1 LTRHSEKAITSLD
14 ITVEQG
20 LSSMKLHE
28 YQAKEIFRKF
38 GIPVPKGHVATSVN
52 EAVNAA
58 QGLPGPPWVVKAQVH
73 AGGRGKGGGVRVVK
87 SLDELKQATSDILGR
102 ALVTKQTGPEG
113 KKVHQVLIE
122 EGVNIDREFYL
133 AVVIDRSKARPV
145 MIFSQAGGM
154 EIEEV
159 AARSPELVLKEFVD
173 PKVGWMPFQAKNMV
187 YTIAPLPGAD
197 TVKELMSL
205 TGALCR
211 LFMAQ
216 DCSLA
221 EINPLVI
228 TKDGKA
234 LAVDGKINIDD
245 NGLIRQ
251 KEMKALDDLREKDP
265 LDAKAEQYNINYIRL
280 SGNIGAMVNGAGLAM
295 ATMDVI
301 KLAGAEPANFLD
313 VGGGASEE
321 MVKKGFE
328 IILEDKNVK
337 AILINI
343 FGGILRCDVL
353 ARGVLAAA
361 EKIDIKVPVIIR
373 LEGTNVQEGRAI
385 LQNSNLKF
393 MVAKDMA
400 EAASLVTEQVRRSA

>member
-1 LTRHSEKAITSLD
+1 
-14 ITVEQG
+14 
-20 LSSMKLHE
+20 MKLHE

-38 GIPVPKGHVATSVN
+38 GIPVPKGRVATSVD
-52 EAVNAA
+52 EAVKAGQELA
-58 QGLPGPPWVVKAQVH
+58 GPPWVVKAQVH
-73 AGGRGKGGGVRVVK
+73 AGGRGKGGGVKVVK
-87 SLDELKQATSDILGR
+87 SLEELKQATSDILSR
-102 ALVTKQTGPEG
+102 PLVTKQTAPEG
-113 KKVHQVLIE
+113 RKVHQVLVE
-122 EGVNIDREFYL
+122 EGVAIDREYYL

-145 MIFSQAGGM
+145 VIFSQAGGM

-159 AARSPELVLKEFVD
+159 AAKSPEMVLKEFID
-173 PKVGWMPFQAKNMV
+173 PRLGWMTFQAKNLV
-187 YTIAPLPGAD
+187 YSLSPLPGPD
-197 TVKELMSL
+197 TVKELLSL
-205 TGALCR
+205 MAALCK
-211 LFMAQ
+211 LFMAH

-228 TKDGKA
+228 TREGKA
-234 LAVDGKINIDD
+234 LAIDGKINIDD
-245 NGLIRQ
+245 NGLVRQ
-251 KEMKALDDLREKDP
+251 KDMKSLDDPREKDP

-280 SGNIGAMVNGAGLAM
+280 NGNIGAMVNGAGLAM

-328 IILEDKNVK
+328 IILEDKNVR

-361 EKIDIKVPVIIR
+361 EKIDIKVPIIIR

-400 EAASLVTEQVRRSA
+400 EAAAMVTEQLRRKA

>member
-1 LTRHSEKAITSLD
+1 
-14 ITVEQG
+14 
-20 LSSMKLHE
+20 MKLHE
-28 YQAKEIFRKF
+28 YQAKDVFRKF
-38 GIPVPKGHVATSVN
+38 GIPVPKGRVATSVD
-52 EAVNAA
+52 EAVRAS
-58 QGLPGPPWVVKAQVH
+58 QDLPGPSWVVKAQVH

-102 ALVTKQTGPEG
+102 PLVTKQTGPEG

-133 AVVIDRSKARPV
+133 AAVIDRSKARPV
-145 MIFSQAGGM
+145 VIFSQAGGM

-159 AARSPELVLKEFVD
+159 AARSPELVLKEFID
-173 PKVGWMPFQAKNMV
+173 PKVGWMPFQAKNLV
-187 YTIAPLPGAD
+187 YTLDPLPGAE
-197 TVKELMSL
+197 TLKELMSL
-205 TGALCR
+205 MGALCR

-228 TKDGKA
+228 TKEGKA
-234 LAVDGKINIDD
+234 LAIDGKINIDD
-245 NGLIRQ
+245 NGLVRQ
-251 KEMKALDDLREKDP
+251 KEMKALGDPREKDP

-280 SGNIGAMVNGAGLAM
+280 NGNIGAMVNGAGLAM

-321 MVKKGFE
+321 MVKRGFE
-328 IILEDKNVK
+328 IILEDRNVK

-361 EKIDIKVPVIIR
+361 QKIDIKVPIIIR
-373 LEGTNVQEGRAI
+373 LEGTNVREGRAI

-393 MVAKDMA
+393 IVAKDMA
-400 EAASLVTEQVRRSA
+400 EAAAMVTEQVKRNA

>member
-1 LTRHSEKAITSLD
+1 
-14 ITVEQG
+14 
-20 LSSMKLHE
+20 M
-28 YQAKEIFRKF
+28 
-38 GIPVPKGHVATSVN
+38 
-52 EAVNAA
+52 
-58 QGLPGPPWVVKAQVH
+58 
-73 AGGRGKGGGVRVVK
+73 
-87 SLDELKQATSDILGR
+87 
-102 ALVTKQTGPEG
+102 
-113 KKVHQVLIE
+113 
-122 EGVNIDREFYL
+122 
-133 AVVIDRSKARPV
+133 
-145 MIFSQAGGM
+145 
-154 EIEEV
+154 
-159 AARSPELVLKEFVD
+159 
-173 PKVGWMPFQAKNMV
+173 
-187 YTIAPLPGAD
+187 
-197 TVKELMSL
+197 
-205 TGALCR
+205 GALYR
-211 LFMAQ
+211 VFTTQ

-221 EINPLVI
+221 EINPLVV
-228 TKDGKA
+228 TKEGKT
-234 LAVDGKINIDD
+234 LAIDGKINIDD
-245 NGLIRQ
+245 NALVRQ
-251 KEMKALDDLREKDP
+251 KELKALDDHREKDP

-280 SGNIGAMVNGAGLAM
+280 NGNIGAMVNGAGLAM

-361 EKIDIKVPVIIR
+361 EKIDIKVPIIIR

-400 EAASLVTEQVRRSA
+400 EAAAMVTEQVKRNA

>member
-1 LTRHSEKAITSLD
+1 
-14 ITVEQG
+14 VGEQG
-20 LSSMKLHE
+20 LNAMKLHE
-28 YQAKEIFRKF
+28 YQAKDIFRKF
-38 GIPVPKGHVATSVN
+38 GIPVPKGRVATSAE
-52 EAVNAA
+52 EALKA
-58 QGLPGPPWVVKAQVH
+58 GKDLPGPPWVVKAQVH
-73 AGGRGKGGGVRVVK
+73 AGGRGKGGGVRVVT
-87 SLDELKQATSDILGR
+87 SLDEIKQATSDILR
-102 ALVTKQTGPEG
+102 HPLVTKQTGPEG

-122 EGVNIDREFYL
+122 EGIDIEREFYL

-145 MIFSQAGGM
+145 AIFSQAGGM

-159 AARSPELVLKEFVD
+159 ASRSPELVLKEFVE
-173 PKVGWMPFQAKNMV
+173 PKVGWMPFQGKNLA
-187 YTIAPLPGAD
+187 YSLDPLPSGD
-197 TVKELMSL
+197 TLKELMSIM
-205 TGALCR
+205 GALVR
-211 LFMAQ
+211 LFAAQ

-228 TKDGKA
+228 TKKGKA
-234 LAVDGKINIDD
+234 LAIDAKINLDD
-245 NGLIRQ
+245 NGLVRQ
-251 KEMKALDDLREKDP
+251 GEMKALDDPREKDP
-265 LDAKAEQYNINYIRL
+265 LDAKAEQYKINYIRL

-361 EKIDIKVPVIIR
+361 EKINIKVPIIIR
-373 LEGTNVQEGRAI
+373 LEGTNVHEGRAI

-400 EAASLVTEQVRRSA
+400 EAAGIVTEQVRRNA